1 MKPAINSAGSVCIGI
16 IKLSNIGGGIMALVR
31 WQPYGAVASLQDSIN
46 RLFHDA
52 FPRSLAD
59 EDFAVSAWKPVVD
72 IFDKADAIVIHAEL
86 PGVTKDDVSIEVK
99 ENVLTLKGERVE
111 FKEVSEDK
119 YFRKERSFGSFY
131 RAFTLPS
138 SINPENIKA
147 TFKDGVLEIEIPKP
161 EEEKPKQ
168 VQIKIE

>member
-1 MKPAINSAGSVCIGI
+1 M
-16 IKLSNIGGGIMALVR
+16 
-31 WQPYGAVASLQDSIN
+31 
-46 RLFHDA
+46 
-52 FPRSLAD
+52 
-59 EDFAVSAWKPVVD
+59 D
-72 IFDKADAIVIHAEL
+72 IFDKADSIIIHAEL

-111 FKEVSEDK
+111 VKEVNEDK

-138 SINPENIKA
+138 TINPNSIKA

-161 EEEKPKQ
+161 EEQKPKQ

>member
-1 MKPAINSAGSVCIGI
+1 MELNVSPASKCGAGIVNTFIM
-16 IKLSNIGGGIMALVR
+16 GGGIMALIR
-31 WQPYGAVASLQDSIN
+31 WQPYGAVSSLQDSIN

-59 EDFAVSAWKPVVD
+59 EDFALSAWKPVVD
-72 IFDKADAIVIHAEL
+72 IYDKAEAIVIHAEL

-111 FKEVSEDK
+111 VKEVNDDK
-119 YFRKERSFGSFY
+119 YLRKERSFGSFY

-138 SINPENIKA
+138 AVNPESIKA
-147 TFKDGVLEIEIPKP
+147 TFKDGILEIEIPKP
-161 EEEKPKQ
+161 EEQKPKQ

>member
-1 MKPAINSAGSVCIGI
+1 
-16 IKLSNIGGGIMALVR
+16 MALVR

-52 FPRSLAD
+52 FPRSLGDDDLAL
-59 EDFAVSAWKPVVD
+59 SSWKPVVD
-72 IFDKADAIVIHAEL
+72 IFDRQDSIVIHAEL
-86 PGVTKDDVSIEVK
+86 PGITKEDVSIEIK
-99 ENVLTLKGERVE
+99 ENVLTLKGERSE
-111 FKEVSEDK
+111 TKEVSEDK

-138 SINPENIKA
+138 TINPDSIKA

-161 EEEKPKQ
+161 EEQKPKQ